1 MLSDVPENKNFKK
14 IEKKGMLQKL
24 IIFYVY
30 FNVLTIYFA
39 LSKTTL

>member
-1 MLSDVPENKNFKK
+1 MLKERSSERELYEIK
-14 IEKKGMLQKL
+14 KKGTLQKL

-30 FNVLTIYFA
+30 FNVLSIYFA